1 MKVTKV
7 VTLNSVEVNQVMI
20 DFVYL
25 VSQLKNAVKSNNVL
39 TPADIENLIDILKVS
54 LKHGVLS
61 TYDIVDNISV
71 SSVINVQD

>member
-61 TYDIVDNISV
+61 TYDIVDTISV